1 MNTLQRNLNHL
12 TQQGIGDVYS
22 IYISSQVIKLRCMAS
37 FRKLLDEARAFN
49 SSMLNEVKRGSSG
62 EVWPYIVPLPTPSQY
77 TVLSS
82 LFSSKASLDIM
93 RKIRLEGKMYHGE
106 LIAQLPYS
114 NKTVTESLKRMVSNG
129 LLEEGMEKSQVNGK
143 ARWLKWYKLTKL
155 GRWIKLL
162 IIPPSQLPKER
173 IKELVNELFQLYL
186 NSVIELYRKNN
197 ISLQELK
204 NVFEKA
210 CREKS

>member
-1 MNTLQRNLNHL
+1 MDN
-12 TQQGIGDVYS
+12 
-22 IYISSQVIKLRCMAS
+22 
-37 FRKLLDEARAFN
+37 
-49 SSMLNEVKRGSSG
+49 SMLNEVEKESSG
-62 EVWPYIVPLPTPSQY
+62 RVWPYIMPLPTHSQY

-82 LFSSKASLDIM
+82 LFSSRASLDIM

-162 IIPPSQLPKER
+162 IIPPGQLPKER
-173 IKELVNELFQLYL
+173 IKELVNELFQIYV
-186 NSVIELYRKNN
+186 NSLIELYKKNN
-197 ISLQELK
+197 ISLQELR
-204 NVFEKA
+204 NIFEEA
-210 CREKS
+210 CREKR